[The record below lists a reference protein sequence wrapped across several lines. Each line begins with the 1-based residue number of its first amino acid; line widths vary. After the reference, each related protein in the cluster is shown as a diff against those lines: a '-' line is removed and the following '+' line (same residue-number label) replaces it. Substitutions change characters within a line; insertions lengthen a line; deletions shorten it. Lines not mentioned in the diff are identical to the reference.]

1 MALAVKKEQ
10 AFVITRGVFH
20 FYQLPVISV
29 SSEQFITKLSSQ
41 YKVALV
47 EEKREKTWFYFTNM
61 NKPNKPVQV
70 WAKRNAITNQGKLLL
85 NNFEKMA
92 LSCASSSCDSLRL
105 DTVPQICKYSK
116 IFCSTHH
123 KFTKIRIDS
132 CNDFCLF

>member
-29 SSEQFITKLSSQ
+29 SSEQFITKVSSQ

-61 NKPNKPVQV
+61 NKPNEPVQV
-70 WAKRNAITNQGKLLL
+70 WAKRNAITNQGKLLFI
-85 NNFEKMA
+85 NFEKFGSQ
-92 LSCASSSCDSLRL
+92 LCF
-105 DTVPQICKYSK
+105 I
-116 IFCSTHH
+116 
-123 KFTKIRIDS
+123 
-132 CNDFCLF
+132 